1 MSKDSKVNRTLIGTK
16 GRKGVR
22 LAETITVHVNN
33 EAPSNKTK
41 NNLTSENKS
50 VVNLTITPDRDT
62 RVSPFFE
69 HPERQVA
76 AANINSEKAIEI
88 NGKSMDD
95 KDESFIDEKD
105 VKNEKKG
112 KTLTLT
118 MEEFIS
124 QAYSRKGQRV
134 GLNSKQEKSLSA
146 NHKLDQDAF
155 VRLLELGRQDKLLQV
170 PRQLLL
176 VARNIQSHP
185 FPKKIIAEFV
195 KAVMKQHP
203 IFSNDLA
210 KSVLEENATLPSLYS
225 LYQSIQSYRPSFKFS
240 DEHQEGEDIGK
251 LKNNALN
258 LMTIWLFHVRN
269 VRMDELVSTLFQ
281 IVWKPA
287 AAKLETE
294 TQQIRALTEL
304 EEPDAIGWVA
314 DRYLKNTME
323 AQSAAEKAHNEAV
336 NFRTEANTLR
346 ESLQL
351 ANERSTRL
359 EEQLLTL
366 KLSTEKTVG
375 ALEETNQVTRIHLS
389 HDIELMRGRLIESLN
404 RSITQLESGL
414 SALNREVPLIQVMT
428 ERAEIVIQSLK
439 SELKELEG
447 ED

>member
-1 MSKDSKVNRTLIGTK
+1 MSKDSKKNRTDVGKKDHKRVPLD
-16 GRKGVR
+16 
-22 LAETITVHVNN
+22 ETITVHVSN
-33 EAPSNKTK
+33 ETTSEKTK
-41 NNLTSENKS
+41 NNFTSENKS
-50 VVNLTITPDRDT
+50 VVNLTI
-62 RVSPFFE
+62 SPVQETSFSPIIE
-69 HPERQVA
+69 HSERKVA
-76 AANINSEKAIEI
+76 SADINSVKAIEI
-88 NGKSMDD
+88 SEKSMDD
-95 KDESFIDEKD
+95 KDESFVAEKD

-112 KTLTLT
+112 KALTLT
-118 MEEFIS
+118 MEEFIY
-124 QAYSRKGQRV
+124 QAYKRKGQRV

-155 VRLLELGRQDKLLQV
+155 ARLLELGRQDKLLQV

-185 FPKKIIAEFV
+185 FPKKILAEFV

-203 IFSNDLA
+203 IFSNDLG
-210 KSVLEENATLPSLYS
+210 KSALEENAALPSLYT
-225 LYQSIQSYRPSFKFS
+225 LYQSIQSYRPSFKFT
-240 DEHQEGEDIGK
+240 DEHIEGEDLGK

-294 TQQIRALTEL
+294 SQQIRALTEL

-323 AQSAAEKAHNEAV
+323 AQSAAERAHNEAV
-336 NFRTEANTLR
+336 NFRAEANTLR

-351 ANERSTRL
+351 ERERSTSL
-359 EEQLLTL
+359 EEQLRAL
-366 KLSTEKTVG
+366 KLLTEKTVG

-389 HDIELMRGRLIESLN
+389 HDIELMRGRLIESLK

-414 SALNREVPLIQVMT
+414 SALNREFPLIQVMT
-428 ERAEIVIQSLK
+428 ERAEIVVQSLQ

-447 ED
+447 KD